1 MPQATGWFRVETEI
15 DIADYD
21 GEYDIEFDSLEDV
34 IETAELNNYT
44 KEEIIDWCFDNGVD
58 IEKYMLTALST
69 AQIIDIYTKAIT
81 MQMDEQ
87 MLIISNQRDRIKELE
102 AELAEARKTDE
113 EAVKEVAY

>member
-1 MPQATGWFRVETEI
+1 MAQATGYIRVETEI

-58 IEKYMLTALST
+58 LTNYMVTWLTT

-81 MQMDEQ
+81 TQMDEQ
-87 MLIISNQRDRIKELE
+87 MLTISNQRDRIKELE
-102 AELAEARKTDE
+102 AQLAEARKTDE

>member
-1 MPQATGWFRVETEI
+1 MAQASGYITVETEI

-21 GEYDIEFDSLEDV
+21 GEYEIEFDSLKDV

-44 KEEIIDWCFDNGVD
+44 QEEIIDWCFDNGVNIAD
-58 IEKYMLTALST
+58 YMITTLST